1 MRYKPSDSEVL
12 EIDTFSAEQRLHYFL
27 SRAVESEEVWGL
39 GDDAGWVLKDVD
51 DKTIIPIWPYEA
63 LATAC
68 SQVASTQTAFSKTS
82 AMAVSLEQFVYSLL
96 PQINHQNI
104 QIEILPTKILPG
116 KIMQARDLSAILEGL
131 MESGEYYME
140 G

>member
-1 MRYKPSDSEVL
+1 MRYKPSDSELL

-27 SRAVESEEVWGL
+27 SRAIESEEVWSL
-39 GDDAGWVLKDVD
+39 GDDAGWVLNDVG
-51 DKTIIPIWPYEA
+51 DKTIIPIWPYEV

-68 SQVASTQTAFSKTS
+68 RQTVSCQPT

-116 KIMQARDLSAILEGL
+116 KIMQARELAGILEGM